1 MITNSNVTLNK
12 SSYENFEIE
21 QGRNVAA
28 ELAWVVNFVSVKR
41 MTP

>member
-21 QGRNVAA
+21 QGRNAAA
-28 ELAWVVNFVSVKR
+28 ELSWVVKLVSVKR